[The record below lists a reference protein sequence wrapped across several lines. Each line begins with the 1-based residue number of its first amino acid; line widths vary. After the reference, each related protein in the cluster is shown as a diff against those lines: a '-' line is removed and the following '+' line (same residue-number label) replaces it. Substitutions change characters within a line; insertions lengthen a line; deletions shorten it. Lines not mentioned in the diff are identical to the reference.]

1 MWLVRVGE
9 GLARVVEGLVTA
21 VEGLAVG
28 LGVAVEKGLAAPVEN
43 LAVGIAVGFE
53 GLALGLAVFENFETT
68 EELVVAVDGAGSIDA
83 GLVVAVDSGL
93 VVGLL
98 GPVDSGLVVGLLG
111 PVDSGLV
118 VGLLGV
124 LGEGA
129 GETRGGRGN
138 FGRGA
143 CLGSGGIRVPLNGF
157 GGSWGRFREVDTEVT
172 VAVCG
177 GFPGG
182 GFPGG
187 NKGGINTGGHPANN
201 SRCGGNGRGREGGG
215 GGGKGTPGGIGGG
228 L

>member
-1 MWLVRVGE
+1 MGGRGKLSPVFPPNGADVWLVRVGE

-21 VEGLAVG
+21 VEGLAAG

-53 GLALGLAVFENFETT
+53 GLAVGLAVFENLETT

-129 GETRGGRGN
+129 GETRGGRGD

-157 GGSWGRFREVDTEVT
+157 GGLWGRFREVDTEVT
-172 VAVCG
+172 GTVLRVVSADFVVLGVPELLWTLPSLAVD
-177 GFPGG
+177 F
-182 GFPGG
+182 
-187 NKGGINTGGHPANN
+187 
-201 SRCGGNGRGREGGG
+201 
-215 GGGKGTPGGIGGG
+215 
-228 L
+228 

>member
-1 MWLVRVGE
+1 MGGRGKLSPVFPANGADVWLVRVGE
-9 GLARVVEGLVTA
+9 GLARAVEGLVTA

-43 LAVGIAVGFE
+43 LAAVGFE
-53 GLALGLAVFENFETT
+53 GLAVGLAVFENLETT

-124 LGEGA
+124 IGEGA
-129 GETRGGRGN
+129 GETRGGRGD

-143 CLGSGGIRVPLNGF
+143 CLGSGGIRVPFNGF

-172 VAVCG
+172 GTVPRVVSADFVVLGVPELLWTLPSLAVD
-177 GFPGG
+177 F
-182 GFPGG
+182 
-187 NKGGINTGGHPANN
+187 
-201 SRCGGNGRGREGGG
+201 
-215 GGGKGTPGGIGGG
+215 
-228 L
+228 